1 MSISDVDS
9 FNLDTLIIFVFLG
22 GNSEG
27 CTECRKVTELSAK
40 R

>member
-9 FNLDTLIIFVFLG
+9 FNLDTLIIFLFLG

-27 CTECRKVTELSAK
+27 FTECRKVTELSAK